1 MSGKKPKSF
10 MGVTMKMT
18 GVRWVLL
25 GVAVVGI
32 GMSALMMQ
40 YLGKRTGLTPS
51 ASITDPARVVR
62 DPIQGGALTPLQESQ
77 IRGEDAAKADL
88 VLKEGGSFISTPV
101 LQSDALPPL
110 VIDEPEDPAPPAP
123 VVRPSNDVGSFDR
136 SRTDPPASREGYVS
150 GQALADSIARIGEVM
165 NARAD
170 VTSTTY
176 VFARP
181 QPTTAAA
188 ASANIAHAQ
197 AAPATS
203 GEADSASPSLVRP
216 GDLIYGVFNI
226 RMQSDLPGPVLGELV
241 QGRFKGYKVIGAF
254 ERIEHRNLMALR
266 LTRLVSPDG
275 TVTQIDGYALH
286 PDTTLPAM
294 ATDVDRHLLARTGG
308 LLGAAFLAGVQGY
321 GEAIER
327 SGTVGVDTGDGT
339 VTTVTDDFTSDDL
352 ARIAAGRAAGALSPL
367 MDHLT
372 RTLMQPNT
380 ITVAAGTPFVLL
392 VVGP

>member
-18 GVRWVLL
+18 GVRWALL

-51 ASITDPARVVR
+51 ASITDPARAVR

-77 IRGEDAAKADL
+77 IRGADAAKADL

-110 VIDEPEDPAPPAP
+110 VIDEPEEPVPPVSAA
-123 VVRPSNDVGSFDR
+123 RPSNDVGSFDR
-136 SRTDPPASREGYVS
+136 PRSDPPASREGYVS
-150 GQALADSIARIGEVM
+150 GQALADSIARVGEVM

-170 VTSTTY
+170 AASVTY

-181 QPTTAAA
+181 LATPAAA
-188 ASANIAHAQ
+188 ASANAAQ
-197 AAPATS
+197 ASPVTPNEE
-203 GEADSASPSLVRP
+203 GSASPSLVNP
-216 GDLIYGVFNI
+216 GELIYGVFNI

-241 QGRFKGYKVIGAF
+241 QGRLRGYKVLGAF
-254 ERIEHRNLMALR
+254 ERIENRNLMALR
-266 LTRLVSPDG
+266 LTKLVSPDG
-275 TVTQIDGYALH
+275 MVTQIDGYALH

-294 ATDVDRHLLARTGG
+294 ATDVDRHMLARAGG

-321 GEAIER
+321 GQAIKQ
-327 SGTVGVDTGDGT
+327 SGTVGVDTGNGT
-339 VTTVTDDFTSDDL
+339 VTTVTNDFTSDDL
-352 ARIAAGRAAGALSPL
+352 ARIAAGRAAGALEPL